1 MFNQLFCPFN
11 HNKSKL
17 TNLRIIEQRWTCE
30 NCIVGL
36 SAAILLYI
44 RSINCPYLKRFIVC
58 LFFAITCLYGFS
70 QDATVF
76 GVVRDAGN
84 GRPIDFVTI
93 FVKGTSMAT
102 ETDADGNYSLKV
114 PAGEPIEI
122 VFRRIGYQETSAKID
137 ALPSM
142 ANRYI
147 NVKLASKSSEL
158 DITIRSSRIE
168 DGGMV
173 REQVTEFKM
182 LPNVSGN
189 LESILPHIA
198 LGVSSGTGGEL
209 SSQYNVRG
217 GNFDENLIYVN
228 DFEIFRPQLLRA
240 SQQEGL
246 SFPNMDLIRD
256 VAFSS
261 GGFESKYGDKMA
273 SVMDVRYKRPEE
285 TGASITIGL
294 LGASAHLEGS
304 KRLGANAYN
313 KLRYLGGVR
322 YKTTRHV
329 LSSLD
334 LKGEYV
340 PDFVDLQTYITYDIT
355 KDFQVGWIAN
365 YNYNRFSFIPQ
376 SRSTTLGLIDFAL
389 RLNTVYEGSQRD
401 RFINGMTGFS
411 FSYVPDS
418 KKNPM
423 YLKLLASIYGSS
435 EEETFDLL
443 GYYRLS
449 QIETGLG
456 SDQFGNEISV
466 LGTGTQHSFARN
478 YLYYQIKNIE
488 HRGGLELIHGDRR
501 GSNFLQW
508 GLNLRLEDFE
518 DQLNEWERLDSA
530 GYSLPYDGRNVN
542 MSFVYKAKNIV
553 SNRKVSL
560 FMQNTY
566 TRKNDDLELRI
577 NAGVRTA
584 YLQLGDEWLISPRAS
599 LEYRPLNWSGKLS
612 FRVASG
618 LYYQAPLYR
627 EFRRL
632 DGSLNTSLK
641 SQKSIHF
648 VGGLNYDFI
657 WKGVSEKPFR
667 LIAEWYYK
675 KMDNLVSYDVD
686 IVRIRYS
693 AENDSRGYATGLDLR
708 INGEFVPDAESWV
721 GISFLST
728 RESINGV
735 EHLKFVSGDSLPRV
749 VSTVPRPTDRFMN
762 FNMFFQ
768 DYLRRN
774 KNAKVF
780 INMSLGSGLPFG
792 RKDDNIVFR
801 NSFRYKVYHR
811 IDLGFSFK
819 LWSEDKKT
827 LKPSHPLRFSRATWL
842 SFEVFNLLDV
852 ANTASNTWI
861 KTITNAQYAIPDN
874 LTTRRLNLRF
884 RMDL

>member
-1 MFNQLFCPFN
+1 M
-11 HNKSKL
+11 
-17 TNLRIIEQRWTCE
+17 RIIAYGSTSE
-30 NCIVGL
+30 NCIDAL
-36 SAAILLYI
+36 STAILFDARRFISLY
-44 RSINCPYLKRFIVC
+44 SKRFIVFI
-58 LFFAITCLYGFS
+58 FFAIAGFDGFS
-70 QDATVF
+70 QVATVF
-76 GVVRDAGN
+76 GVVRDATT
-84 GRPIDFVTI
+84 GRPIDFVTV
-93 FVKGTSMAT
+93 FVKGTTVAT
-102 ETDADGNYSLKV
+102 ETDSDGNYSLKV

-142 ANRYI
+142 GNRYI

-158 DITIRSSRIE
+158 DITIRGSRIE

-246 SFPNMDLIRD
+246 SFPNIDLIRD

-261 GGFESKYGDKMA
+261 GGFESRYGDKMA
-273 SVMDVRYKRPEE
+273 SVLDVRYKRPEE
-285 TGASITIGL
+285 TGASIAFGL

-304 KRLGANAYN
+304 KRVGANAYN
-313 KLRYLGGVR
+313 KLRYLGGIR

-340 PDFVDLQTYITYDIT
+340 PDFVDIQSYITYDIT
-355 KDFQVGWIAN
+355 KEFQMGWIAN

-401 RFINGMTGFS
+401 LFINGMTGFS
-411 FSYVPDS
+411 FSYVPDN
-418 KKNPM
+418 KKNPI

-435 EEETFDLL
+435 EVETFDIL

-449 QIETGLG
+449 EIETGLG
-456 SDQFGNEISV
+456 SDLFGNEISI
-466 LGTGTQHSFARN
+466 LGTGTQHSFGRN
-478 YLYYQIKNIE
+478 YLYFQIKNIE
-488 HRGGLELIHGDRR
+488 HRGGLELIHNDRR

-508 GLNLRLEDFE
+508 GLNLRFEDFE

-530 GYSLPYDGRNVN
+530 GYSLPYDGQSVN
-542 MSFVYKAKNIV
+542 MSFVYKARNVV
-553 SNRKVSL
+553 SNRKFSAFV
-560 FMQNTY
+560 QNTF
-566 TRKNDDLELRI
+566 TRKNNALDLRL
-577 NAGVRTA
+577 NLGVRTT
-584 YLQLGDEWLISPRAS
+584 YLRLGDEWLISPRAS
-599 LEYRPLNWSGKLS
+599 LEFRPLNWTDKLS

-618 LYYQAPLYR
+618 FYYQAPLYR
-627 EFRRL
+627 EFRRI
-632 DGSLNTSLK
+632 DGSLNSSIK

-648 VGGLNYDFI
+648 VGGLNYDFT
-657 WKGVSEKPFR
+657 WEGVSEKPFR

-675 KMDNLVSYDVD
+675 KLDNLISYDVD
-686 IVRIRYS
+686 VVRIRYS
-693 AENDSRGYATGLDLR
+693 AENDSKGYATGLDLR
-708 INGEFVPDAESWV
+708 INGEFVPSAESWV

-749 VSTVPRPTDRFMN
+749 VSTVPRPTDRLMN
-762 FNMFFQ
+762 FNMYFQ

-774 KNAKVF
+774 KNAKAF

-792 RKDDNIVFR
+792 RKDNNIVFR

-819 LWSEDKKT
+819 LWSEDSRT
-827 LKPSHPLRFSRATWL
+827 LKPNHPLRFSRATWL

-884 RMDL
+884 RLDL

>member
-1 MFNQLFCPFN
+1 MINTFCLFNL
-11 HNKSKL
+11 NKLKL
-17 TNLRIIEQRWTCE
+17 AILRIIEYRFNSE
-30 NCIVGL
+30 NSIVGL
-36 SAAILLYI
+36 SAAILLEAKRFI
-44 RSINCPYLKRFIVC
+44 SLRSKRFIVF
-58 LFFAITCLYGFS
+58 LFFAFTGLAGFS
-70 QDATVF
+70 QVATIF
-76 GVVRDAGN
+76 GVVRDARN
-84 GRPIDFVTI
+84 GRPIDFVTV
-93 FVKGTSMAT
+93 FVKGTTMAT
-102 ETDADGNYSLKV
+102 ETDSDGNYSLKV
-114 PAGEPIEI
+114 PAGEQIEI

-142 ANRYI
+142 GNRYI
-147 NVKLASKSSEL
+147 NIKLTPKSSEL
-158 DITIRSSRIE
+158 DITIRGSRIE

-246 SFPNMDLIRD
+246 SFPNIDLIRD
-256 VAFSS
+256 IAFSS

-285 TGASITIGL
+285 TGASIGFGL

-304 KRLGANAYN
+304 KRVGANAYN
-313 KLRYLGGVR
+313 KLRYLGGIR
-322 YKTTRHV
+322 YKTTRYL

-334 LKGEYV
+334 LRGEYV
-340 PDFVDLQTYITYDIT
+340 PDFVDIQSYITYDIT
-355 KDFQVGWIAN
+355 KDFQIGWIAN

-411 FSYVPDS
+411 FSYVPDNM
-418 KKNPM
+418 KNPI

-435 EEETFDLL
+435 EEETFDIL

-488 HRGGLELIHGDRR
+488 HRGGLELIHRDKR

-530 GYSLPYDGRNVN
+530 GYSLPYDGQSVN
-542 MSFVYKAKNIV
+542 MSFVNKARNVV
-553 SNRKVSL
+553 SNRKVSA
-560 FMQNTY
+560 FVQNTF
-566 TRKNDDLELRI
+566 TRKNNEFDLRL
-577 NAGVRTA
+577 NVGVRTT
-584 YLQLGDEWLISPRAS
+584 YLRIGDEWLISPRAS
-599 LEYRPLNWSGKLS
+599 LEFRPLNWSDKLS

-657 WKGVSEKPFR
+657 WEGVSEKPFR

-675 KMDNLVSYDVD
+675 EMDNLVSYDVD

-693 AENDSRGYATGLDLR
+693 AENDSKGYATGLDLR
-708 INGEFVPDAESWV
+708 INGEFVPDAESWI
-721 GISFLST
+721 GISFLRT

-735 EHLKFVSGDSLPRV
+735 EHLKFASGDSLPRV
-749 VSTVPRPTDRFMN
+749 VSTVPRPTDRLMN

-792 RKDDNIVFR
+792 RKGDNVVFR

-819 LWSEDKKT
+819 LWSDDRRS
-827 LKPSHPLRFSRATWL
+827 LKPNHPLRFTRATWL

-884 RMDL
+884 RLDL

>member
-1 MFNQLFCPFN
+1 MQLSDNGLKKYTSLLSRQCTVTFG
-11 HNKSKL
+11 KSDL
-17 TNLRIIEQRWTCE
+17 ML
-30 NCIVGL
+30 L
-36 SAAILLYI
+36 STQ
-44 RSINCPYLKRFIVC
+44 SI
-58 LFFAITCLYGFS
+58 FFLIFTCLGSIAGSS
-70 QDATVF
+70 QEATVF
-76 GVVRDAGN
+76 GVVRDATN
-84 GRPIDFVTI
+84 AKPIDFVTV
-93 FVKGTSMAT
+93 FLKGTTIAT
-102 ETDADGNYSLKV
+102 ETDANGNYSLKV
-114 PAGEPIEI
+114 PANEPVEI
-122 VFRRIGYQETSAKID
+122 SFNRIGYMETSAKIE
-137 ALPSM
+137 ALPEGTI
-142 ANRYI
+142 RYI
-147 NVKLASKSSEL
+147 NVRLAVKSSEL
-158 DITIRSSRIE
+158 DITIRGSRIE

-246 SFPNMDLIRD
+246 SFPNIDLIRD

-273 SVMDVRYKRPEE
+273 SVLDVRYKRPEE
-285 TGASITIGL
+285 TAASVTMGL
-294 LGASAHLEGS
+294 LGASAHVEGS
-304 KRLGANAYN
+304 KRIGPNAYN

-334 LKGEYV
+334 LQGEYV
-340 PDFVDLQTYITYDIT
+340 PDFVDVQSYLTYDLT
-355 KDFQVGWIAN
+355 KDLQIGWIAN

-376 SRSTTLGLIDFAL
+376 SRNTTLGLIDFAL
-389 RLNTVYEGSQRD
+389 RLNTVFEGSQRD
-401 RFINGMTGFS
+401 QFINGMTGLS
-411 FSYVPDS
+411 FSYVPDNR
-418 KKNPM
+418 KNPL

-435 EEETFDLL
+435 EEETFDII
-443 GYYRLS
+443 GFYRLS

-456 SDQFGNEISV
+456 SDQFGNEVSV

-478 YLYYQIKNIE
+478 YLYYNIKNVE
-488 HRGGLELIHGDRR
+488 HRGGIEFIHSDKG

-508 GLNLRLEDFE
+508 GVNVRVEEFE

-530 GYSLPYDGRNVN
+530 GYSLPYDGQNVN
-542 MSFVYKAKNIV
+542 LSFVYKARNMV
-553 SNRKVSL
+553 SNRKYSI
-560 FMQNTY
+560 FAQNTF
-566 TRKNDDLELRI
+566 TRRNDDMELRL
-577 NAGVRTA
+577 NGGVRMS
-584 YLQLGDEWLISPRAS
+584 YLQLGDELLISPRVSA
-599 LEYRPLNWSGKLS
+599 EFHPLNWSKRLS
-612 FRVASG
+612 FRIASG
-618 LYYQAPLYR
+618 LYYQAPFYR

-632 DGSLNTSLK
+632 DGSLNTALQ

-648 VGGLNYDFI
+648 VGGFNYDFM

-693 AENDSRGYATGLDLR
+693 AENDSKGYATGLDLR
-708 INGEFVPDAESWV
+708 INGEFVPDAESWI

-735 EHLKFVSGDSLPRV
+735 EHLRFISGDSMPRV
-749 VSTVPRPTDRFMN
+749 ISTVPRPTDRFMN

-774 KNAKVF
+774 KNARVF

-819 LWSEDKKT
+819 LWSEEKRT
-827 LKPSHPLRFSRATWL
+827 LKPNHPLRFSKATWL
-842 SFEVFNLLDV
+842 SLEVFNLLDV